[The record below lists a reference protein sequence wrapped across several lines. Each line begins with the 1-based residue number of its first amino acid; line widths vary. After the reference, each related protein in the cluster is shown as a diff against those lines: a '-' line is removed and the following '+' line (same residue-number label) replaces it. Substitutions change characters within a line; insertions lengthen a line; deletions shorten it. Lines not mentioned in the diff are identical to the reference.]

1 VRRWTVVLRRRRRS
15 RDVDFVESGSKGING
30 KSFRAPPYQE
40 PGIFDRLSKSR
51 GIGANA
57 QREDSRDSIERDA
70 RNATAKRKHGSG
82 RWTDL
87 RRREIAL
94 KYLSVLSLGAVART
108 HVASA
113 RREHDP
119 RDRPQKGWR
128 SGEEREGSLSRA
140 SGNSC
145 VRETIFRSVASVGHL
160 SRRDRRTHYVKSQS
174 VEPAGRPAV
183 P

>member
-1 VRRWTVVLRRRRRS
+1 VVLRRRRRS
-15 RDVDFVESGSKGING
+15 RDVDFLESRSKGING
-30 KSFRAPPYQE
+30 ESFRAPPYQE
-40 PGIFDRLSKSR
+40 PGIFDRLSEKPRDRRERSTRGLSR
-51 GIGANA
+51 
-57 QREDSRDSIERDA
+57 SSIERDA

-108 HVASA
+108 RVASA

-119 RDRPQKGWR
+119 RDRAQKGWR